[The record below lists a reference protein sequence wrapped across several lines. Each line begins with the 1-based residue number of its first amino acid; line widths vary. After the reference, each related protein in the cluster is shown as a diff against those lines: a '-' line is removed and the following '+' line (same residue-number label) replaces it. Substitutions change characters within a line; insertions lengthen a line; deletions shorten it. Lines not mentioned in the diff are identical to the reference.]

1 MIKMQYKCTW
11 LPKVTVMPCSIPWEN
26 PYDSA
31 EDVERA
37 VMERCTGPPSS
48 SINAFV
54 HCLLN
59 HLINVLKT
67 SDSSGL
73 TQSWHYVPVKDSTV
87 ETSHWE
93 GQGYNWCAPVPCV
106 VLTSPVVFMGCEM
119 YTLSALGPHH
129 CRPQPGQG
137 YPTKDN
143 GRPKG
148 I

>member
-1 MIKMQYKCTW
+1 MLDQMIKMQYKCTW

-31 EDVERA
+31 

-48 SINAFV
+48 FINAFV

-73 TQSWHYVPVKDSTV
+73 TQS
-87 ETSHWE
+87 
-93 GQGYNWCAPVPCV
+93 
-106 VLTSPVVFMGCEM
+106 
-119 YTLSALGPHH
+119 
-129 CRPQPGQG
+129 
-137 YPTKDN
+137 
-143 GRPKG
+143 
-148 I
+148 